1 MGCNSSVGFALNGQ
15 LSAIFGYAKNLFVG
29 TSNVTIPR
37 IGTESSSGKFPFT
50 PGGSF
55 QLRVYLAD
63 TLGVDLNF
71 TLKNLTT
78 GLSSSGIITAGNYL
92 ADTSGNVS
100 FSSGDQMAVIVSLAS
115 GAQVIPFIQ
124 WDSK

>member
-1 MGCNSSVGFALNGQ
+1 MGCNSSLGLALNGQ

-29 TSNVTIPR
+29 TSNVTVPG
-37 IGTESSSGKFPFT
+37 IGTEASSGKFPFT
-50 PGGSF
+50 PSGSF
-55 QLRVYLAD
+55 QLRVYLVD

-78 GLSSSGIITAGNYL
+78 GFSSSGTIIAGNYL

-100 FSSGDQMAVIVSLAS
+100 FSAGDQMAVIFSLSS